1 MKGRENANDGED
13 ARAESD
19 QPIEDSEN
27 MRLYYPRNRFDAS
40 KIEEDGEK
48 SRTTHTHKDLTR
60 QLNNSMKFVVVM
72 VWVIK
77 IRRVLALIAFLF
89 FSFLFFFFLCFLF
102 LSFLEFFSPL
112 HSPFPTSRGISGLVT
127 Q

>member
-1 MKGRENANDGED
+1 
-13 ARAESD
+13 
-19 QPIEDSEN
+19 

-89 FSFLFFFFLCFLF
+89 FSFLFFFFFFAFYFSLFWNFFL
-102 LSFLEFFSPL
+102 
-112 HSPFPTSRGISGLVT
+112 PFTLRFRQAGGSRDW
-127 Q
+127 

>member
-1 MKGRENANDGED
+1 
-13 ARAESD
+13 
-19 QPIEDSEN
+19 

-89 FSFLFFFFLCFLF
+89 FSFLFFFFSLLF
-102 LSFLEFFSPL
+102 ISLFFGIFFSPSL
-112 HSPFPTSRGISGLVT
+112 SVSDKQGDLGTGDPVMGTRDGE
-127 Q
+127 